1 MIKHMKRRAIIALG
15 LLILILIMAAAFG
28 IKKIRENRREQANR
42 PTPASNY
49 PQPTPLSSAKPS
61 DKEAAGKLSDVKVAI
76 VYEKLN
82 DARPKRTID
91 EQLKILK
98 ETDTDLIFRA
108 SWRWQP
114 YPEKCSDLP
123 KEQQKPC
130 ENGGASY
137 EMEKNMIAEIK
148 KQKPST
154 IIVAA
159 LPAQKI
165 AKVERN
171 EVTGE
176 RLDESRTWAMA
187 LDPEIWGLSA
197 SKEEFQEKMTKSQQ
211 GFTGHYPDITDPDF
225 QKLFLSWAEKQIDI
239 GVETIW
245 IDLLYSQAGNFYK
258 MTKDYNHSAV
268 KESYDA
274 ATKMVDEIH
283 KYGESKGKNVYVGS
297 WTSTMYYPYPAPKL
311 DFVTVAPTPEEVQ
324 SGKFDEKGWN
334 DKKEKIKE
342 TFGNVP
348 IIAFF
353 DWGYKGSQIET
364 FVGLDKEERENVLR
378 KADKFFTEKGMIFAY
393 PVHGG
398 YISIDPRWYDAMDS
412 NVDVYDIIKELANKK
427 SNQ

>member
-1 MIKHMKRRAIIALG
+1 MRKRAMVV
-15 LLILILIMAAAFG
+15 LILLVLIVIVAVFG
-28 IKKIRENRREQANR
+28 IKKIRENRQRQDNI
-42 PTPASNY
+42 PISSSGY
-49 PQPTPLSSAKPS
+49 SQPTPLSGAKPA
-61 DKEAAGKLSDVKVAI
+61 DKEVIKKLFDVKVAI

-82 DARPKRTID
+82 DARPKRTVD

-98 ETDTDLIFRA
+98 ETDVDLIFRA

-123 KEQQKPC
+123 REQQKPC

-171 EVTGE
+171 EITGE

-187 LDPEIWGLSA
+187 LDPEKWGLSA

-211 GFTGHYPDITDPDF
+211 GFTGYYPDITNSDF

-239 GVETIW
+239 GVEAIW
-245 IDLLYSQAGNFYK
+245 IDLLYAQAGNFYK
-258 MTKDYNHSAV
+258 MTNDFNHPAV

-274 ATKMVDEIH
+274 ATKIVDEIH
-283 KYGESKGKNVYVGS
+283 RYGESKGKYVYVGS
-297 WTSTMYYPYPAPKL
+297 WTSTMYYPYTPPKL

-324 SGKFDEKGWN
+324 SGIFDEKGWN
-334 DKKEKIKE
+334 DKKQKIKE
-342 TFGNVP
+342 VFGNVP
-348 IIAFF
+348 ILVFF

-364 FVGLDKEERENVLR
+364 FVRLSEEDQESVLK
-378 KADKFFTEKGMIFAY
+378 KADEFFTRKGMIFAY
-393 PVHGG
+393 PIHGG
-398 YISIDPRWYDAMDS
+398 YISVDPGWYDVMNYPA
-412 NVDVYDIIKELANKK
+412 DVYDIIKELANKK